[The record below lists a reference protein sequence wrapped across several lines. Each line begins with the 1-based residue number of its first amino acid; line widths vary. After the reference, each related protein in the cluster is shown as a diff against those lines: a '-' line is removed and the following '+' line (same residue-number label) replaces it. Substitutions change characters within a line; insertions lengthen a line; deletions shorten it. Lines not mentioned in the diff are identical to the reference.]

1 MTAILRKRKA
11 ADMRHRNEQPA
22 GGPSV
27 RTLRVGE
34 QVRHALADVLSR
46 GDVRDPVLE
55 THLVSVTEVRVSP
68 DLRHATAFVMPL
80 GGGDTDEVLTALR
93 RNVRYLRGEVVRRVN
108 LKYAPDLHFRLD
120 ESFAEAGKI
129 DALLRSPG
137 VARDLGDG
145 DAGDS
150 GGDGGGGD

>member
-1 MTAILRKRKA
+1 
-11 ADMRHRNEQPA
+11 MRHRNDQSGPA
-22 GGPSV
+22 GPSV

-80 GGGDTDEVLTALR
+80 GGGDVDEVIMALK
-93 RNVRYLRGEVVRRVN
+93 RNVRFLRGEVVRRIN
-108 LKYAPDLHFRLD
+108 LKYAPDLHFRVD
-120 ESFAEAGKI
+120 ESFDEAGKI
-129 DALLRSPG
+129 DAILRSPG
-137 VARDLGDG
+137 VARDLGADGDG
-145 DAGDS
+145 DA
-150 GGDGGGGD
+150 

>member
-1 MTAILRKRKA
+1 
-11 ADMRHRNEQPA
+11 MRHRNDQPG

-80 GGGDTDEVLTALR
+80 GGGDTDEVIAALK

-120 ESFAEAGKI
+120 ESFEEAGKI

-137 VARDLGDG
+137 VRRDLGDG
-145 DAGDS
+145 EDAGE
-150 GGDGGGGD
+150 GGDR

>member
-1 MTAILRKRKA
+1 
-11 ADMRHRNEQPA
+11 MRHRNDQSGPA
-22 GGPSV
+22 GPSV

-80 GGGDTDEVLTALR
+80 GGGDVDEVIMALK
-93 RNVRYLRGEVVRRVN
+93 RNVRFLRGEVVRRIN
-108 LKYAPDLHFRLD
+108 LKYAPDLHFRVD
-120 ESFAEAGKI
+120 ESFDEAGKI
-129 DALLRSPG
+129 DAILRSPG
-137 VARDLGDG
+137 VARDLGGDGDG
-145 DAGDS
+145 DA
-150 GGDGGGGD
+150 